1 VQLPEAAL
9 ATDVALS
16 LDRLNIPFMLVGA
29 AALAVRGLS
38 RGTHDIDFMT
48 TDAGALRVEWKR
60 ELSAG
65 TTIDL
70 RTGEYDDPLAGVVRF
85 SREGSADVDLV
96 VARWAWQQKVIDRS
110 ESVDLELFAAR
121 VPCVEDLVLLKL
133 EAGSFLDQRDA
144 AQLIEIHGARVVEG
158 VDARIAELPSGVGE
172 AWARLK
178 AAIRDAG

>member
-1 VQLPEAAL
+1 
-9 ATDVALS
+9 
-16 LDRLNIPFMLVGA
+16 MLVGA

-48 TDAGALRVEWKR
+48 TSASALRVDWKR

-65 TTIDL
+65 TTIDV
-70 RTGEYDDPLAGVVRF
+70 RSGEHDDPLAGVVRF

-96 VARWAWQQKVIDRS
+96 VARWAWQQKVIDCS
-110 ESVDLELFAAR
+110 ESVDLEIFTVR

-133 EAGSFLDQRDA
+133 EAGSYLDERDA
-144 AQLIEIHGARVVEG
+144 AQLIEIHGIGVVRG
-158 VDARIAELPSGVGE
+158 VDARIAELPGPIGE

-178 AAIRDAG
+178 AAIRNAG